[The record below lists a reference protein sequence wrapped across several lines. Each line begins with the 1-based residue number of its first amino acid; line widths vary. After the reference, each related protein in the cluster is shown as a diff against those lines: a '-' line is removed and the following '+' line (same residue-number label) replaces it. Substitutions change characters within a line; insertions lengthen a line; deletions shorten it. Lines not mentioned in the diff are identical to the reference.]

1 MSKNYRTKPQNIK
14 AVKWTGDNVE
24 EVKEFLG
31 EAFLSATNEF
41 ICFRSRAD
49 YYSSTGLAFFVMNGD
64 YIYTED
70 GVKFWKKTAREFEDV
85 YEEVNENE

>member
-1 MSKNYRTKPQNIK
+1 MSKSYHTKPQNIR

-31 EAFLSATNEF
+31 EAFLSSTNKF
-41 ICFRSRAD
+41 TCFRNRTD
-49 YYSSTGLAFFVMNGD
+49 YYSPTGLAFFVMKGN

-70 GVKFWKKTAREFEDV
+70 GIKFWQKTAREFEDM
-85 YEEVNENE
+85 YEED

>member
-1 MSKNYRTKPQNIK
+1 MSKNYRMKPQNII

-31 EAFLSATNEF
+31 KAFLSATKEF

-49 YYSSTGLAFFVMNGD
+49 YYSQTGLAFFAMKGD

-70 GVKFWKKTAREFEDV
+70 GARFSKKTALEFEDV
-85 YEEVNENE
+85 YEEVNEND